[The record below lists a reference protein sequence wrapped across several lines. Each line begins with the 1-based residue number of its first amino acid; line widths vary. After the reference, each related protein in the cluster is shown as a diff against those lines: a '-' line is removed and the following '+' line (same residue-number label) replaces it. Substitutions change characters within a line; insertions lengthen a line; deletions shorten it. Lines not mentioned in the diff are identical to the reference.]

1 MVILAMK
8 AKGIQMRAVKGLWAT
23 GSHYRFQCSSLK
35 CVCVCVCVCVCGLWR
50 NPRGNVKEAP
60 GQGLEGSGSRDTH

>member
-1 MVILAMK
+1 MAL
-8 AKGIQMRAVKGLWAT
+8 GNGE
-23 GSHYRFQCSSLK
+23 SLQVSVQFSE
-35 CVCVCVCVCVCGLWR
+35 VCVCVCVCVCGLWR